1 MINENSLKI
10 VVISPCYPVP
20 VVSAHD
26 NRRDHAIRGPLE
38 RVVKE
43 AQSKNHSAKQLVES
57 ILEELDEQNIIAYT
71 PKSNVNLLTPAG
83 RILIYLIETPGLTV
97 RELSTTLGVTSTA
110 VIKALSLLTKNKLI
124 ARTKVK
130 GRYEYRI
137 NLNNTRYHP
146 DLRRLIRTISAV
158 LESSNVI
165 SP

>member
-1 MINENSLKI
+1 M
-10 VVISPCYPVP
+10 P
-20 VVSAHD
+20 SAHD

-38 RVVKE
+38 RVVKN
-43 AQSKNHSAKQLVES
+43 AQTKNLSAKELVEAL
-57 ILEELDEQNIIAYT
+57 LEELDEQNIIAYT
-71 PKSNVNLLTPAG
+71 AKSNVNLLTPSG
-83 RILIYLIETPGLTV
+83 RVLLYIIETPGLTV
-97 RELSTTLGVTSTA
+97 RELATTLGVTNTS
-110 VIKALSLLTKNKLI
+110 VIKAISLLAKNKLI

-165 SP
+165 SHHELDTNKQD

>member
-1 MINENSLKI
+1 MA
-10 VVISPCYPVP
+10 
-20 VVSAHD
+20 SAHD

-38 RVVKE
+38 KVVKE
-43 AQSKNHSAKQLVES
+43 AQAKNLPAKQLVEL

-71 PKSNVNLLTPAG
+71 PKSNVNLLTPSG
-83 RILIYLIETPGLTV
+83 RILVYLIETPGLTV

-110 VIKALSLLTKNKLI
+110 VIKSLSLLTKNKLI

-137 NLNNTRYHP
+137 NLNNVRYHP
-146 DLRRLIRTISAV
+146 DLRRRIRTISSAM
-158 LESSNVI
+158 SSDSVI

>member
-1 MINENSLKI
+1 
-10 VVISPCYPVP
+10 VA
-20 VVSAHD
+20 SAHD

-38 RVVKE
+38 KIVKQ
-43 AQSKNHSAKQLVES
+43 ARANNATAKELVES

-97 RELSTTLGVTSTA
+97 RELTVSLGVTDTA
-110 VIKALSLLTKNKLI
+110 VIKALSLLSKSKLV

-146 DLRRLIRTISAV
+146 DLRRLIRTISTV
-158 LESSNVI
+158 IKSSNVI
-165 SP
+165 SPHELDINQEN